1 MRLKLYLAFSFLG
14 EPSLNRKAYKQR
26 QRGGGQAFARSRF
39 FQVLVSLS
47 LGDIII
53 SLSLKKQ
60 TKKQKPELFLLISA
74 LSTSLARAVHST
86 ATVLPPPLVTGCAAA
101 AED

>member
-14 EPSLNRKAYKQR
+14 EPSLNRKAYKQK
-26 QRGGGQAFARSRF
+26 QRGGGQAFAGSRF

-53 SLSLKKQ
+53 SLKK
-60 TKKQKPELFLLISA
+60 PRAFLMNFG
-74 LSTSLARAVHST
+74 
-86 ATVLPPPLVTGCAAA
+86 LV
-101 AED
+101 D

>member
-1 MRLKLYLAFSFLG
+1 MRLKLFLAFSFLG
-14 EPSLNRKAYKQR
+14 ELSLNRKAYKQR

-39 FQVLVSLS
+39 FRVLVSLS

-53 SLSLKKQ
+53 SLKK
-60 TKKQKPELFLLISA
+60 KPPELFLLISA
-74 LSTSLARAVHST
+74 FSTSLARAVHSS